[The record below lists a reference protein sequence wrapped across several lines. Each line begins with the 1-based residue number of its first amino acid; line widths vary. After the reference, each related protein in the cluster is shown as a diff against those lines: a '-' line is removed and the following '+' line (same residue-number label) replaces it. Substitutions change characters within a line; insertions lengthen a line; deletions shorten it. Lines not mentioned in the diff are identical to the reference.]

1 MSTDVCVPLSML
13 PDAIS
18 HASSLL
24 EKYGL
29 IGGIVGHVGDGN
41 FHALIMIDP
50 NDPIESDKAH
60 TVNQKIVEFAIDCGG
75 TATGEHGI
83 GLGKIDYLYKEHAS
97 SIHLMK
103 MIKGQFDPLGILNP
117 GKMFK

>member
-1 MSTDVCVPLSML
+1 MV
-13 PDAIS
+13 
-18 HASSLL
+18 
-24 EKYGL
+24 
-29 IGGIVGHVGDGN
+29 N
-41 FHALIMIDP
+41 P
-50 NDPIESDKAH
+50 NDPVELEKAH
-60 TVNQKIVEFAIDCGG
+60 TLNQKIVEFAIDCGG

-103 MIKGQFDPLGILNP
+103 MIKDQFDPLGILNP